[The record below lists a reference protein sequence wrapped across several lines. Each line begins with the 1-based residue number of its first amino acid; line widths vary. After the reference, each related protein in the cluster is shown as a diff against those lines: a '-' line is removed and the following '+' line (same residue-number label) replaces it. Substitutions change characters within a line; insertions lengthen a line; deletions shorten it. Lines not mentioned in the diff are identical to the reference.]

1 MQDDPTKRRSACRAR
16 DARAIVLLEIIFAIT
31 LFAAMAGVVLSSLHS
46 SINAVSR
53 LRLDNR
59 AADLAVTVLSQIQMG
74 DLAPVDDGPNEFAE
88 PLEDW
93 TWQIVTTDLREPIE
107 GAKIKRVEIFIT
119 NTAKDYTHH
128 LAFLLASDDGGEG
141 GSALSE
147 PRGGGR

>member
-1 MQDDPTKRRSACRAR
+1 MQDDPTKRRPARRAR
-16 DARAIVLLEIIFAIT
+16 DARAIVLLEIIFAMT

-46 SINAVSR
+46 SISAVSR

-59 AADLAVTVLSQIQMG
+59 AADLAATVLSQIQMG

-107 GAKIKRVEIFIT
+107 GAAVKRVEIIIT
-119 NTAKDYTHH
+119 NTAENYTHQ
-128 LAFLLASDDGGEG
+128 LALLLASEDEG
-141 GSALSE
+141 GLAVSK
-147 PRGGGR
+147 PPGGGR